1 VPCFA
6 AEPAG
11 EAAVFGEADGELD
24 VRGVC
29 ALANAQRATATTQTP
44 LIRQVLVFTVWVL
57 IEFGDRFR
65 FRLMDKIR
73 ATSFNRLMIRDGE
86 SKPAFA

>member
-1 VPCFA
+1 MPCFA

-29 ALANAQRATATTQTP
+29 ALANAQRATAATQTP
-44 LIRQVLVFTVWVL
+44 LIRQVLVFIAWFLVESG
-57 IEFGDRFR
+57 I
-65 FRLMDKIR
+65 
-73 ATSFNRLMIRDGE
+73 ATDFD
-86 SKPAFA
+86 